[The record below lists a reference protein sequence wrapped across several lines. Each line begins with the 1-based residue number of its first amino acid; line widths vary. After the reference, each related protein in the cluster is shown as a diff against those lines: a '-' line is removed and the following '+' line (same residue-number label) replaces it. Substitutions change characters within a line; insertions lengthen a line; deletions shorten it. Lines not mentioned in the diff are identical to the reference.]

1 MGALASAF
9 FADLDSRTND
19 PRVRFVRGTL
29 RLECNEPNSE
39 RWIVAFDNGR
49 ISVSHDD
56 VDADCTVRGDRVLMN
71 RILAGDANPTTAILR
86 GELNASGRL
95 ELLTYFQRLLP

>member
-1 MGALASAF
+1 VGDFASAF
-9 FADLDSRTND
+9 FADLDSRAND

-29 RLECNEPNSE
+29 RLESIEPNSE

-56 VDADCTVRGDRVLMN
+56 IDADCTVRGDRALMN
-71 RILAGDANPTTAILR
+71 RILTRDANPMTAILR

>member
-1 MGALASAF
+1 MDDLASAF
-9 FADLDSRTND
+9 FADLDSRAND

-29 RLECNEPNSE
+29 RLECNEPNPE

-56 VDADCTVRGDRVLMN
+56 VDADCTVRGDRALMN
-71 RILAGDANPTTAILR
+71 RVLSGAANPTTAVLR

-95 ELLTYFQRLLP
+95 ELLTYFLRLLP

>member
-1 MGALASAF
+1 MADFAAAF
-9 FADLDSRTND
+9 FADLDARTND

-29 RLECNEPNSE
+29 RLECSEPDPEHWN
-39 RWIVAFDNGR
+39 VAFDNGR

-56 VDADCTVRGDRVLMN
+56 IDADCTVRGGRALMN
-71 RILAGDANPTTAILR
+71 RILTGDANPATAVLR

-95 ELLTYFQRLLP
+95 ELLSYFQRLLP

>member
-1 MGALASAF
+1 MADVAEAF

-29 RLECNEPNSE
+29 RLECNDGDREH
-39 RWIVAFDNGR
+39 WIVAFDNGR

-56 VDADCTVRGDRVLMN
+56 VDADCTVRGDRALMN
-71 RILAGDANPTTAILR
+71 RIVSGEANPTTAVLR
-86 GELNASGRL
+86 GELNAAGRL
-95 ELLTYFQRLLP
+95 ELLSYFRRLLP